1 MPDGEV
7 HTIQELIFYQYA
19 KIIAKSAMKT
29 GDKIQSIH
37 NIVYAC
43 KHCNSAKGDM
53 GLYTFFNKLNGT
65 VHNSD
70 LVPPSLFYKHT
81 QNAAG
86 SFLKP

>member
-1 MPDGEV
+1 MPDREV

-19 KIIAKSAMKT
+19 KIIAKSA
-29 GDKIQSIH
+29 
-37 NIVYAC
+37 
-43 KHCNSAKGDM
+43 KGDM

-65 VHNSD
+65 HHNSD
-70 LVPPSLFYKHT
+70 LVPPPLFYKHT